1 MLLAQILIRL
11 FISDFKMNKLNN
23 TAIKFF
29 LIAILVLLLL
39 PMINFKLKLVKE
51 LSLHGSETQAVQP
64 IRSFKS
70 YFKGQ
75 YQDSFANYFSENLP
89 LRSYAIKTHNQIL
102 YSAFKYT
109 NASQVVIGKE
119 SYLYETPYL
128 DAFTGR
134 NYIGDSAI
142 NERMLKLQKIQF
154 ALAKINKKLI
164 VVFAPGKASF
174 FPATIPN
181 DYQQI
186 INKNNH
192 DEFVKAYQ
200 KNEINYIDFVSY
212 FNKLKQTSPYPLFG
226 KYGIHWSQYGM
237 SIALDSMLHKM
248 EIDANQKF
256 PSKINLE
263 TAVTNAYRF
272 TDNDVEL
279 ALNLFIDLPK
289 ENMAYRSFQ
298 FEKNT
303 NKYKPNIIVVADS
316 YWWLA
321 HNNYISKEIFKDY
334 HFLYYNKSIYDF
346 NQQLPLT
353 PNDDLIADYLHR
365 ADVIVLMATEAN
377 LNWFPYGFDDQL
389 LNILSRPRQNQAF
402 SEEAIQLK
410 INEIRA
416 DASWFE
422 AVREKA
428 TANQAN
434 LIQQLRA
441 DAIWVLQHP

>member
-1 MLLAQILIRL
+1 LSLALILIHL
-11 FISDFKMNKLNN
+11 FISDFKMDRLNN

-29 LIAILVLLLL
+29 FVAILVLLLL
-39 PMINFKLKLVKE
+39 PMINYQLKFFKE
-51 LSLHGSETQAVQP
+51 LSLHGSETKVTQP

-70 YFKGQ
+70 YFTGQ
-75 YQDSFANYFSENLP
+75 YQDSFANYFSANLP

-102 YSAFKYT
+102 YSAFKFT
-109 NASQVVIGKE
+109 NASQVIIGKDD
-119 SYLYETPYL
+119 YLFETPYL
-128 DAFTGR
+128 NAFTGS
-134 NYIGDSAI
+134 NFIGDSAI
-142 NERMLKLQKIQF
+142 DIRTIKLQKLQL
-154 ALAKINKKLI
+154 ALAKINKKLL

-174 FPATIPN
+174 FPSAIPIE
-181 DYQQI
+181 YQQK

-192 DEFVKAYQ
+192 NEFVKAYQ
-200 KNEINYIDFVSY
+200 KKQINYIDFVTY
-212 FNKLKQTSPYPLFG
+212 FSKLKQTTPYPLYG

-237 SIALDSMLHKM
+237 NMALDSMLHKM
-248 EIDANQKF
+248 ELAANQKF
-256 PSKINLE
+256 PNKINLE
-263 TAVTNAYRF
+263 TAVINDYRF

-279 ALNLFIDLPK
+279 ALNLLIDLPK

-321 HNNYISKEIFKDY
+321 HNNYISKEIFKEY
-334 HFLYYNKSIYDF
+334 HFLYYNKLIFDF
-346 NQQLPLT
+346 NQQLSLT
-353 PNDDLIADYLHR
+353 LNDDLIADYLNR

-377 LNWFPYGFDDQL
+377 LNWFPYGIDDQL
-389 LNILSRPRQNQAF
+389 LNILSRPKQNQLF

-410 INEIRA
+410 INEIKA
-416 DASWFE
+416 DTKWFQ
-422 AVREKA
+422 AVQEKA
-428 TANQAN
+428 IANRLN

>member
-1 MLLAQILIRL
+1 MGNYQLK
-11 FISDFKMNKLNN
+11 FI
-23 TAIKFF
+23 
-29 LIAILVLLLL
+29 
-39 PMINFKLKLVKE
+39 KE
-51 LSLHGSETQAVQP
+51 LRLNGSETQVAPP

-70 YFKGQ
+70 YFTGQ
-75 YQDSFANYFSENLP
+75 YQDSFANYFSANLP

-119 SYLYETPYL
+119 GYLYETPYL
-128 DAFTGR
+128 NAFTGS
-134 NYIGDSAI
+134 NFIGDSAI
-142 NERMLKLQKIQF
+142 NIRTIKLQKLQF
-154 ALAKINKKLI
+154 ALAKINKKLLI
-164 VVFAPGKASF
+164 VFAPGKASF

-181 DYQQI
+181 DYQQK

-192 DEFVKAYQ
+192 DEFIKAYQ
-200 KNEINYIDFVSY
+200 KKQINYIDFATY
-212 FNKLKQTSPYPLFG
+212 FNKLKQTTPYPLYG

-237 SIALDSMLHKM
+237 NIALDSMLHKI
-248 EIDANQKF
+248 ELDANQKF

-263 TAVTNAYRF
+263 IDVINGYRF

-303 NKYKPNIIVVADS
+303 KKYKPNIIVVADS

-321 HNNYISKEIFKDY
+321 HNNYINKEIFNEY

-353 PNDDLIADYLHR
+353 LNDDLIADYINR
-365 ADVIVLMATEAN
+365 ADVIVLLATEAN
-377 LNWFPYGFDDQL
+377 HNWFPYGFDDQL
-389 LNILSRPRQNQAF
+389 LNILSKSRKPQVF

-410 INEIRA
+410 INEIKA
-416 DASWFE
+416 EAKWLQ

-428 TANQAN
+428 ILNRLN

>member
-1 MLLAQILIRL
+1 MDKQ
-11 FISDFKMNKLNN
+11 NK
-23 TAIKFF
+23 TVVKFF

-39 PMINFKLKLVKE
+39 PMVNYQLKFLKE
-51 LSLHGSETQAVQP
+51 LSLHGSETQVAQP

-70 YFKGQ
+70 YFTGQ
-75 YQDSFANYFSENLP
+75 YQDSFANYFSANLP

-128 DAFTGR
+128 NAFTGR

-142 NERMLKLQKIQF
+142 NKGALKLQKIQL
-154 ALAKINKKLI
+154 ALTKINKKLL
-164 VVFAPGKASF
+164 VVLAPGKASF

-200 KNEINYIDFVSY
+200 KNQINYIDFASY
-212 FNKLKQTSPYPLFG
+212 FNKLKQTSPYPLYG

-237 SIALDSMLHKM
+237 NIALDSMLHKM
-248 EIDANQKF
+248 ELAAKQKF

-263 TAVTNAYRF
+263 TAVINGYRF

-298 FEKNT
+298 FEKNI

-321 HNNYISKEIFKDY
+321 HNNYISKEIFNEY

-353 PNDDLIADYLHR
+353 LNDDLIADYLNR

-377 LNWFPYGFDDQL
+377 LNWFPYGIDDQL
-389 LNILSRPRQNQAF
+389 LNILSRPKQNQVF

-410 INEIRA
+410 INEIKA
-416 DASWFE
+416 DAKWFQ

-428 TANQAN
+428 IANRFN

>member
-1 MLLAQILIRL
+1 MGNYQLK
-11 FISDFKMNKLNN
+11 FI
-23 TAIKFF
+23 
-29 LIAILVLLLL
+29 
-39 PMINFKLKLVKE
+39 KE
-51 LSLHGSETQAVQP
+51 LRLNGSETQVAPP

-70 YFKGQ
+70 YFTGQ
-75 YQDSFANYFSENLP
+75 YQDSFANYFSANLP

-109 NASQVVIGKE
+109 NTSQVVIGKE
-119 SYLYETPYL
+119 GYLYETPYL
-128 DAFTGR
+128 NAFTGS
-134 NYIGDSAI
+134 NFIGDSAI
-142 NERMLKLQKIQF
+142 NIRTIKLQKLQF
-154 ALAKINKKLI
+154 ALAKINKKLLI
-164 VVFAPGKASF
+164 VFAPGKASF

-181 DYQQI
+181 DYQQK

-192 DEFVKAYQ
+192 DEFIKAYQ
-200 KNEINYIDFVSY
+200 KKQINYIDFATY
-212 FNKLKQTSPYPLFG
+212 FNKLKQTTPYPLYG

-237 SIALDSMLHKM
+237 NIALDSMLHKI
-248 EIDANQKF
+248 ELDANQKF

-263 TAVTNAYRF
+263 IDVINGYRF

-303 NKYKPNIIVVADS
+303 KKYKPNIIVVADS

-321 HNNYISKEIFKDY
+321 HNNYINKEIFNEY

-353 PNDDLIADYLHR
+353 LNDDLIADYINR
-365 ADVIVLMATEAN
+365 ADVIVLLATEAN
-377 LNWFPYGFDDQL
+377 HNWFPYGFDDQL
-389 LNILSRPRQNQAF
+389 LNILSKSRKPQVF

-410 INEIRA
+410 INEIKA
-416 DASWFE
+416 EAKWLQ

-428 TANQAN
+428 ILNRLN

>member
-1 MLLAQILIRL
+1 M
-11 FISDFKMNKLNN
+11 DKLNN

-29 LIAILVLLLL
+29 FVAILLLLLL
-39 PMINFKLKLVKE
+39 PMINYQLKFIKE
-51 LSLHGSETQAVQP
+51 LRLYGSETQALQP

-75 YQDSFANYFSENLP
+75 YQDSFAHYFSEHLP

-102 YSAFKYT
+102 FSAFKYT

-128 DAFTGR
+128 NAFTGL

-142 NERMLKLQKIQF
+142 NIRAIKLQKLQL
-154 ALAKINKKLI
+154 ALAKINKKLL
-164 VVFAPGKASF
+164 VVFAPGKASY
-174 FPATIPN
+174 FPEAMPN
-181 DYQQI
+181 EYQQK

-200 KNEINYIDFVSY
+200 KKQINYIDFVTY
-212 FNKLKQTSPYPLFG
+212 FNKLKQTSPYPLYG

-237 SIALDSMLHKM
+237 NIALDSMLHKM
-248 EIDANQKF
+248 ELDANQKF
-256 PSKINLE
+256 PSRINLE
-263 TAVTNAYRF
+263 TAVTNDYRF

-279 ALNLFIDLPK
+279 ALNLFVDLPK

-321 HNNYISKEIFKDY
+321 HNNYISKEIFKEY

-346 NQQLPLT
+346 DQELPLT
-353 PNDDLIADYLHR
+353 PNDDLIADYLNR
-365 ADVIVLMATEAN
+365 ADIIVLMATEAN
-377 LNWFPYGFDDQL
+377 HNWFPYGFDDQL
-389 LNILSRPRQNQAF
+389 LNILNRPRQNQEF

-410 INEIRA
+410 INEIKA
-416 DASWFE
+416 DANWFH

-428 TANQAN
+428 KANRVK

-441 DAIWVLQHP
+441 DAIWVLAHP

>member
-1 MLLAQILIRL
+1 MGNYQLK
-11 FISDFKMNKLNN
+11 FI
-23 TAIKFF
+23 
-29 LIAILVLLLL
+29 
-39 PMINFKLKLVKE
+39 KE
-51 LSLHGSETQAVQP
+51 LRLNGSETQVAPP

-70 YFKGQ
+70 YFTGQ
-75 YQDSFANYFSENLP
+75 YQDSFANYFSANLP

-109 NASQVVIGKE
+109 NTSQVVIGKE
-119 SYLYETPYL
+119 GYLYETPYL
-128 DAFTGR
+128 NAFTGS
-134 NYIGDSAI
+134 NFIGDSAI
-142 NERMLKLQKIQF
+142 NIRTIKLQKLQF
-154 ALAKINKKLI
+154 ALAKINKKLLI
-164 VVFAPGKASF
+164 VFAPGKASF

-181 DYQQI
+181 DYQQK

-192 DEFVKAYQ
+192 DEFIKAYQ
-200 KNEINYIDFVSY
+200 KKQINYIDFATY
-212 FNKLKQTSPYPLFG
+212 FNKLKQTTPYPLYG

-237 SIALDSMLHKM
+237 NIALDSMLHKI
-248 EIDANQKF
+248 ELDANQKF

-263 TAVTNAYRF
+263 IDVINGYRF

-303 NKYKPNIIVVADS
+303 KKYKPNIIVVADS

-321 HNNYISKEIFKDY
+321 HNNYINKEIFNEY

-353 PNDDLIADYLHR
+353 LNDDLIADYINR
-365 ADVIVLMATEAN
+365 ANVIVLLATEAN
-377 LNWFPYGFDDQL
+377 YNWFPYGFDDQL
-389 LNILSRPRQNQAF
+389 LNILSKSRKPQVF

-410 INEIRA
+410 INEIKA
-416 DASWFE
+416 EAKWLQ

-428 TANQAN
+428 ILNRLN